1 MRFFTI
7 SIVSTLL
14 LFHLLTTTY
23 AQRVRETDRALGGYA
38 GFGLGNIYG
47 SVFKTEHGKPGLS
60 FSAGCTFW
68 VAIND
73 YWSWDSR
80 FGFARTTQRMDFP
93 VLALMPPKTTISA
106 GVGNINERLD
116 QINANFYLNRFFNS
130 VYDKTRF
137 YASWGLGTGVGFGQ
151 GYTVV
156 NKELANQYNQPTKSF
171 SYMDQY
177 QFHITGG
184 YGAGAAF
191 NLAPHLLA
199 RTELRFTHTL
209 LAWTSAGDSPTP
221 TVLPND
227 MAPFGTNNYQFIF
240 TLAKEF

>member
-1 MRFFTI
+1 MRFYNICILTI
-7 SIVSTLL
+7 L
-14 LFHLLTTTY
+14 LFFNTIEHTS
-23 AQRVRETDRALGGYA
+23 AQRVRETNRAFGGYV
-38 GFGLGNIYG
+38 GLGLGNIYG
-47 SVFKTEHGKPGLS
+47 STFKTEHGKPGLG
-60 FSAGCTFW
+60 FAAGCTFW
-68 VAIND
+68 VALND

-80 FGFARTTQRMDFP
+80 FGFARTTQRMSYP

-106 GVGNINERLD
+106 GVGSVNERLD
-116 QINANFYLNRFFNS
+116 QINANFYINRFFNS

-156 NKELANQYNQPTKSF
+156 NKELANQNKQPTKSF
-171 SYMDQY
+171 SYLDQY

-191 NLAPHLLA
+191 NLSPNLLA

-209 LAWTSAGDSPTP
+209 LAWTSADGSPTP
-221 TVLPND
+221 TVTPND